1 MKKLLEEEDK
11 AAAAVSQKK
20 KLAKSGKERRRAA
33 AAVATAL
40 KDKDAEAEAAS
51 QAIQC
56 SSVLSQDK
64 EEDSKDGLPDESS
77 AKGKRK
83 SKKKQEGD
91 QDASASKTAP
101 WATAAKEA
109 GAAAE
114 GVGVEAKSATQN
126 YSFDAESFFLAKF
139 NLSPS
144 DVSSGAAWTDTTALG
159 PAAAPEEE
167 SAPGESMSRTAPP
180 APAARTVVCFTY
192 QALSIATNNFE
203 KRLGSGGCGSVFQ
216 GVLVSGTCVAV
227 KRLELDVVPGAGQ
240 GWLSQMGDQMRTEVE
255 VLSQVQHV
263 NIVPL
268 LGSSKD
274 GMAACL
280 VYAFMEGG
288 SLQDRL
294 ACRGSGAVPLT
305 ANERIL
311 LLSDVAR
318 GLAYLHSEVRVIH
331 RDVKSANVLL
341 DRGCRGRIGD
351 FGIAKS
357 LKDNHAGISATYI
370 HTAHVLGTQVYMA
383 PEYIKGDLSMKVDAF
398 AFGLVVLETLTGY
411 AICSPA
417 PGHGNLLSMFE
428 QELDTPSKLLAHLD
442 KRACWDQHKQE
453 RVGRLHSIA
462 DRCLEARRN
471 RRPELVEL
479 IPELEEVRRGTESL
493 QVEILDRLGSLD
505 SFQCPL
511 TMEVMTDPVIT
522 ADGQTY
528 ERTGIESWFALGKRT
543 SPLTG
548 AA

>member
-1 MKKLLEEEDK
+1 
-11 AAAAVSQKK
+11 
-20 KLAKSGKERRRAA
+20 
-33 AAVATAL
+33 
-40 KDKDAEAEAAS
+40 
-51 QAIQC
+51 
-56 SSVLSQDK
+56 
-64 EEDSKDGLPDESS
+64 
-77 AKGKRK
+77 
-83 SKKKQEGD
+83 
-91 QDASASKTAP
+91 
-101 WATAAKEA
+101 
-109 GAAAE
+109 
-114 GVGVEAKSATQN
+114 
-126 YSFDAESFFLAKF
+126 
-139 NLSPS
+139 
-144 DVSSGAAWTDTTALG
+144 
-159 PAAAPEEE
+159 
-167 SAPGESMSRTAPP
+167 
-180 APAARTVVCFTY
+180 
-192 QALSIATNNFE
+192 
-203 KRLGSGGCGSVFQ
+203 
-216 GVLVSGTCVAV
+216 
-227 KRLELDVVPGAGQ
+227 
-240 GWLSQMGDQMRTEVE
+240 VE

-274 GMAACL
+274 GMAPCL

-305 ANERIL
+305 ASERIL
-311 LLSDVAR
+311 VLSDVAR

-357 LKDNHAGISATYI
+357 LNDNHAGISATYI

-383 PEYIKGDLSMKVDAF
+383 PEYINGELSMKVDAF

-428 QELDTPSKLLAHLD
+428 QELDTPSKLLVHLD

-453 RVGRLHSIA
+453 RIGRLHSIA

-493 QVEILDRLGSLD
+493 PVENLDRLGSLD
-505 SFQCPL
+505 SFQCPM

-528 ERTGIESWFALGKRT
+528 ERMEIESWFARGNRT

-548 AA
+548 AELPSTNLTPNIALRNAIQENGLL